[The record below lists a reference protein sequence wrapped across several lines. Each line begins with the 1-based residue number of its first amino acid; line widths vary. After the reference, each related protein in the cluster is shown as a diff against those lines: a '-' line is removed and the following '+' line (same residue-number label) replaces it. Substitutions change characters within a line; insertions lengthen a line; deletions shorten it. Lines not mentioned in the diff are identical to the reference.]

1 MNRRII
7 FPVALAC
14 LGVLTLA
21 GCSALGSAITG
32 SGTVVTQAYDF
43 TDFSEVE
50 LGNAFEAII
59 TPGDAYAISVTVD
72 DNLVDS
78 LQVEQTG
85 NTLRISLE
93 PTRLVTRATMRAEI
107 TMPALTR
114 LEASGASQAQL
125 NGFSSDADFTGHAS
139 GASRIHG
146 DLVAGNLDLD
156 ASGASTIS
164 LAGTA
169 ADVRANA
176 SGASTIDLEEMTVV
190 NADVEASGASNVTV
204 NAGGQLDAQAS
215 GASNVSYLGA
225 PTLGSIETSGGSN
238 INQR

>member
-1 MNRRII
+1 MNRRFI

-21 GCSALGSAITG
+21 GCNVLGSAITG
-32 SGTVVTQAYDF
+32 SGTLVTQAYDF

-50 LGNAFEAII
+50 LGNAFEATI

-93 PTRLVTRATMRAEI
+93 PARMVTRATMRAEI

-146 DLVAGNLDLD
+146 DLAAGNLALD

-204 NAGGQLDAQAS
+204 NASGQLDAQAS

-225 PTLGSIETSGGSN
+225 PTMGNIETSGGSN